1 MLELHGNEKPGKY
14 VERMLENG
22 EKKEEIEKSLMAL
35 GHDRRYVLELVEEI
49 SKMKNASSRST
60 GLTLILVGAVICFV
74 SFLLTVTS
82 AVSGDAYNFV
92 LFGLTSLGV
101 IVIFAGFTKVF

>member
-22 EKKEEIEKSLMAL
+22 EKKEDIEKSLIDL

-49 SKMKNASSRST
+49 AKMKDASSRSM
-60 GLTLILVGAVICFV
+60 GLTLILAGAVICFI

-82 AVSGDAYNFV
+82 TVSGDAYNFV
-92 LFGLTSLGV
+92 LFGLTSLGG

>member
-22 EKKEEIEKSLMAL
+22 EKKEDIEKSLIDL

-49 SKMKNASSRST
+49 AKMKDASSRSM
-60 GLTLILVGAVICFV
+60 GLTLILAGAVICFI

-82 AVSGDAYNFV
+82 TVSGDAYNFV

>member
-1 MLELHGNEKPGKY
+1 MLELHGNEKPGKF

-22 EKKEEIEKSLMAL
+22 EKREEIEKSLIEM

-49 SKMKNASSRST
+49 AKMRGASSRST

-92 LFGLTSLGV
+92 LFGLTSVGV

>member
-1 MLELHGNEKPGKY
+1 MDSLTGKESPGKY

-22 EKKEEIEKSLMAL
+22 ETKEYIEKSLIDH
-35 GHDRRYVLELVEEI
+35 GHDRRYVLELVEEV
-49 SKMKNASSRST
+49 SKLRNAGQRSL

-74 SFLLTVTS
+74 SFLITVTG